1 MRNFLKLIG
10 SIVLCEL
17 VGIISTPF
25 TIASIPTWYRT
36 LNKPFFS
43 PPNWVFG
50 PVWTILYALMGV
62 SLYLVRKKGIKNKKT
77 RTAILYF
84 MIQLTLN
91 FLWSLIFFGLHSPV
105 WAFVTIVF
113 LWITILILMMK
124 FYPLSKTAAYL
135 LIPYIIWVS
144 FASLL
149 NLSIVV
155 LNR

>member
-62 SLYLVRKKGIKNKKT
+62 SLYLVRKRGIKNKKT

>member
-1 MRNFLKLIG
+1 MRNFLKLAG

-17 VGIISTPF
+17 VGIISTSF
-25 TIASIPTWYRT
+25 TIASIPTWYRA

-62 SLYLVRKKGIKNKKT
+62 SLYLVWKRGAKNKK
-77 RTAILYF
+77 AKKAVLYF
-84 MIQLTLN
+84 MIQLAFN
-91 FLWSLIFFGLHSPV
+91 FLWSLVFFGLHSPML
-105 WAFVTIVF
+105 AFVTIVF
-113 LWITILILMMK
+113 LWITILVSIMK

-144 FASLL
+144 FASIL